1 MDEEIGS
8 ACIKR
13 HQGNQLV
20 ADRLMT
26 LEGLEEEDEEIR
38 QDLSCPF
45 CYKDFDADTLCHHLQ
60 DEHCFQANRKQ
71 VCPICTA
78 KIEKDMLEHITRQHG
93 YMFKTQRRT
102 SHNEGIPLNRKLSFL
117 GKNPHEGVHRS
128 SHKGTSAGAGFNT
141 PSATLDPLLSSFVYS
156 MPNCEAKKQPER
168 SLSSEESLTKNC
180 AASSSSSVQVITSS
194 ESSHTL
200 QNQEQTT
207 DELSGKVNFVQH
219 LVLST
224 ILGDEF

>member
-102 SHNEGIPLNRKLSFL
+102 SHNEG
-117 GKNPHEGVHRS
+117 
-128 SHKGTSAGAGFNT
+128 FNT